1 MLMVIGYI
9 FVLGVYMVCP
19 KALKLAIFIANI
31 FIPDPLP
38 YLDEIIMAIGLA
50 MDS

>member
-19 KALKLAIFIANI
+19 KGLKLAIFIANI

-38 YLDEIIMAIGLA
+38 YLDEIIMGIALVK
-50 MDS
+50 DS